1 MTHITAPTPVQLSK
15 LVAPYLATAPSGLG
29 LVIGYASPSL
39 PENGGLFFAG
49 RPRNQFDVAI
59 PLDATTPFA
68 IAGITKTFTATLY
81 ALLIRAFDPGLKIGD
96 YAAPVGP
103 MPINPA
109 LAEIALDQLVN
120 YTSGLP
126 ADHGHSRVAKP
137 PYKAYPYSL
146 PAMLSYLAASPPP
159 LSSPGVYPT
168 YSDLAFAL
176 MSVLIASEGRTSDP
190 KIGAFLRK
198 VREYVFEPL
207 GLQAQ
212 FFTEMSLAT
221 LPLGYT
227 CWYDTSL
234 APTYAATSPG
244 SSWFPAYLGAGGVVA
259 TPNDMFQWLLFNMGI
274 VRSRFLSPLLPVLHA
289 PSTTVR
295 SQSSQF
301 GLGWFIT
308 AAQRD
313 HAASIWQDGELS
325 GFSSYMAF
333 LPSLDPGWDASQAG
347 VFVLVNAEG
356 ITDVDGVELASALA
370 NDTLLIMQGESPLPD
385 KLSYPSSARIAP
397 RCAAASLASP
407 IWSRSTS
414 DAEGGQG
421 ILASRG

>member
-15 LVAPYLATAPSGLG
+15 LVAPYLATVPSGLG
-29 LVIGYASPSL
+29 LVIGYASPAL
-39 PENGGLFFAG
+39 PDIGGLFFAG
-49 RPRNQFDVAI
+49 RLRNQFGFDI
-59 PLDATTPFA
+59 PLNAGTPFG

-96 YAAPVGP
+96 YAVPVGP

-126 ADHGHSRVAKP
+126 VDHGHCGVAKP

-146 PAMLSYLAASPPP
+146 SAMLSYLAASPPP

-176 MSVLIASEGRTSDP
+176 MSGLIASEGRTSNP

-198 VREYVFEPL
+198 IREYIFEPL

-212 FFTEMSLAT
+212 FFTETSLAT

-227 CWYDTSL
+227 CSYGASL

-274 VRSRFLSPLLPVLHA
+274 ARSRFLSPLLPVLHA
-289 PSTTVR
+289 PSTAVR

-308 AAQRD
+308 TAQRD

-325 GFSSYMAF
+325 GFSSYIAF
-333 LPSLDPGWDASQAG
+333 LPSLDPGWDASRAG

-356 ITDVDGVELASALA
+356 IADVDGVELASVLA
-370 NDTLLIMQGESPLPD
+370 NDILLIMQGELPLPD
-385 KLSYPSSARIAP
+385 KSSYPSSARIAP
-397 RCAAASLASP
+397 RCVTASLSSP
-407 IWSRSTS
+407 FGCHCTRYT
-414 DAEGGQG
+414 EGTQG